1 MKRMCFISVETVPQ
15 VEFTQLD
22 LLPENPSTLPLVA
35 GQCLR
40 DVLLNHVA
48 GD

>member
-15 VEFTQLD
+15 VELTQLD
-22 LLPENPSTLPLVA
+22 LLPKDPSPGS
-35 GQCLR
+35 GQRLR
-40 DVLLNHVA
+40 DVLLNSVV